1 MDNIKINNNVLLEDL
16 HDNMMWIH
24 GNSKEN
30 ILITIFLITI
40 EGEQLKYSLDA
51 INKLE
56 LDNPILVNVI
66 MNVCPTNKAYNEM
79 RLRCKTKYFI
89 QNDEDMELYSNAIP
103 TMYKV
108 LKNVDS
114 KKVFLNAFKLID
126 TVIGIG
132 NPPII
137 DCLKLYNNE
146 IMQKYPTFKNG
157 DEDVSSVDSLWHKPI
172 KKDNYKIKNTNIIIG
187 YHGKHRTNFDLLLR
201 YCKII
206 KSLIDPRIKTNSG
219 HLCKIIKAISN
230 GIGEPEEYLDFI
242 ISIFTN
248 YNNIDISKLNT
259 LFERINGYVS
269 DEYLNMYKIK
279 ERYFI
284 GKYDKIINKLE
295 LSENFK
301 IENSEKFY
309 CFVAILCIVT
319 NNYGYSKNKYPYKY
333 YDFFEKNIKSF

>member
-157 DEDVSSVDSLWHKPI
+157 DDDVSSVDSLWHKPI

-187 YHGKHRTNFDLLLR
+187 YHGNIEQILI
-201 YCKII
+201 YC
-206 KSLIDPRIKTNSG
+206 
-219 HLCKIIKAISN
+219 
-230 GIGEPEEYLDFI
+230 
-242 ISIFTN
+242 
-248 YNNIDISKLNT
+248 
-259 LFERINGYVS
+259 YV
-269 DEYLNMYKIK
+269 
-279 ERYFI
+279 
-284 GKYDKIINKLE
+284 
-295 LSENFK
+295 
-301 IENSEKFY
+301 
-309 CFVAILCIVT
+309 IV
-319 NNYGYSKNKYPYKY
+319 K
-333 YDFFEKNIKSF
+333 